1 MPEKVKRRGL
11 GGWLFL
17 TLVLIAYGLLS
28 LVEPEAAAQALAFFM
43 RVMQQVFP
51 VLGLVFVLLF
61 IANLVLE
68 PKWIK
73 RYLGKGAGFKGWL
86 AAVSGGIL
94 SIGPIYA
101 WYAVLSELQEK
112 GMRTALIA
120 TFLYSRAVKLPLLP
134 LMIHYFGFV
143 YTLVLCLYLV
153 IFAVINGILV
163 EKLVAQET

>member
-1 MPEKVKRRGL
+1 MPEKVIRKGL

-17 TLVLIAYGLLS
+17 ALVLIVYGLLRWS
-28 LVEPEAAAQALAFFM
+28 DPEAATQALAFF
-43 RVMQQVFP
+43 RQVIQQVFP

-68 PKWIK
+68 PRWVK
-73 RYLGKGAGFKGWL
+73 RYLGKGAGVKGWL
-86 AAVSGGIL
+86 AALSGGIL

-101 WYAVLSELQEK
+101 WYTVLSELQEK

-134 LMIHYFGFV
+134 LMLHYFGLT
-143 YTLVLCLYLV
+143 YTLVLCLYLI

-163 EKLVAQET
+163 EKLVLQKT